1 MTSKSFSGILS
12 FNKLN
17 FLLNFFIKHNLMNI
31 YQKIVELQ
39 EKQIPSALV
48 TVLNTKGSVPRET
61 GSKMIVLESGKIFGT
76 IGGSS
81 VEARVIKEAIAAIQS
96 QKICIVKHDLY
107 DQEEKDTGMVCG
119 GTMEFFIEPLSM
131 GEKLYVFGGG
141 HVALPVVRLAAK
153 VGFSVTVID
162 DRSEFSATERFP
174 EASNCVQT
182 QPGKFAEELVLTYK
196 DYVVIVTPGH
206 KDDYAVLRGVIKKPS
221 KYLGMIGSNVKRN
234 KIYEKLKKNDG
245 ITGDD
250 LNKVHCPIG
259 LEIGSETPEEIA
271 VSIVAELIKA
281 RHSSK

>member
-1 MTSKSFSGILS
+1 
-12 FNKLN
+12 
-17 FLLNFFIKHNLMNI
+17 MNI

-48 TVLNTKGSVPRET
+48 TVLNTKGSVPREAGT
-61 GSKMIVLESGKIFGT
+61 KMIVLESGKIFGT

-81 VEARVIKEAIAAIQS
+81 VEVRVIDEAITAIQS
-96 QKICIVKHDLY
+96 QKICIVKHDLF
-107 DQEEKDTGMVCG
+107 DEEEKDTGMVCG
-119 GTMEFFIEPLSM
+119 GTMEFLIEPLAA

-141 HVALPVVRLAAK
+141 HVALPVVQLAAK

-162 DRSEFSATERFP
+162 DRSEFSAADRFP
-174 EASNCVQT
+174 EANQCIQT
-182 QPGKFAEELVLTYK
+182 QPGKYAKEVELTDR

-221 KYLGMIGSNVKRN
+221 KYMGMIGSKVKRDE
-234 KIYEKLKKNDG
+234 IYEKLRTNDG
-245 ITGDD
+245 ITEDA

-271 VSIVAELIKA
+271 VSIVAELIKV
-281 RHSSK
+281 RRSLK